1 MMSARDIATRGP
13 LIPVLTI
20 ADPAQ
25 AAPLAEALLAGGIS
39 VLEVT
44 LRTPAALEAIAEIV
58 RTCPAATVGAG
69 TIRDAGQLAAA
80 IGAGA
85 AFGVSPGTTARLAD
99 AVAESEL
106 PFLPGAAT
114 ASEAMTLAER
124 GFEVVKFFPA
134 EAAGGAPTLRAWKAP
149 LPDLRFCPT
158 GGVTLDNAGDYLALA
173 NVACIGGSWVAPAG
187 RVAAA
192 DWAGITDLTREANE
206 ELTRLQ
212 AD

>member
-1 MMSARDIATRGP
+1 MRSARDIATRGP

-20 ADPAQ
+20 ADPAH
-25 AAPLAEALLAGGIS
+25 AAPLAEALLAGGIT

-69 TIRDAGQLAAA
+69 TIRDAGQLGAA
-80 IGAGA
+80 IHAGA

-99 AVAESEL
+99 AVAETDL

-114 ASEAMTLAER
+114 ASEAMALAER
-124 GFEVVKFFPA
+124 GFDVVKFFPA
-134 EAAGGAPTLRAWKAP
+134 EAAGGVATLKAWQAP

-158 GGVTLDNAGDYLALA
+158 GGVTGENAGDYLALA
-173 NVACIGGSWVAPAG
+173 NVACVGGSWVAPAG

-192 DWAGITDLTREANE
+192 DWAGITDRARAANE
-206 ELTRLQ
+206 ELTRRRP
-212 AD
+212 D

>member
-1 MMSARDIATRGP
+1 MRSVRDIATRGP

-20 ADPAQ
+20 ADPAH
-25 AAPLAEALLAGGIS
+25 AAPLAEALLAGGVT

-99 AVAESEL
+99 AARESDL

-114 ASEAMTLAER
+114 ASEAMALAER
-124 GFEVVKFFPA
+124 GFDVVKFFPA
-134 EAAGGAPTLRAWKAP
+134 EAAGGAATLEAWRAP

-158 GGVTLDNAGDYLALA
+158 GGVTRDNANGYLALA
-173 NVACIGGSWVAPAG
+173 NVACIGGSWIAPAD
-187 RVAAA
+187 RIAAA
-192 DWAGITDLTREANE
+192 DWAGITDLARAANE
-206 ELTRLQ
+206 ELTRLRP
-212 AD
+212 D

>member
-1 MMSARDIATRGP
+1 MRSARDIATRGP

-20 ADPAQ
+20 ADPAH
-25 AAPLAEALLAGGIS
+25 AAPLAEALLAGGVT

-99 AVAESEL
+99 AVAESGL
-106 PFLPGAAT
+106 AFLPGAAT
-114 ASEAMTLAER
+114 VSEAMALAER
-124 GFEVVKFFPA
+124 GFDVVKFFPA
-134 EAAGGAPTLRAWKAP
+134 EAAGGAATLKAWQAP

-158 GGVTLDNAGDYLALA
+158 GGVTGDNAGDYLALA
-173 NVACIGGSWVAPAG
+173 NVACVGGSWIAPAG

-192 DWAGITDLTREANE
+192 DWAGITDLARAATE
-206 ELTRLQ
+206 ELTRLRLG
-212 AD
+212 

>member
-1 MMSARDIATRGP
+1 MRAARDIAARGP

-20 ADPAQ
+20 ADPAH
-25 AAPLAEALLAGGIS
+25 AAPLAEALLAGGVT

-99 AVAESEL
+99 AARESGI

-114 ASEAMTLAER
+114 VSEAMALAER

-134 EAAGGAPTLRAWKAP
+134 EAAGGAATLKAWHAP

-158 GGVTLDNAGDYLALA
+158 GGVTGDNAGDYLTLA
-173 NVACIGGSWVAPAG
+173 NVACVGGSWIAPAG

-192 DWAGITDLTREANE
+192 DWAGITDLARAASE
-206 ELTRLQ
+206 ELARLRPG
-212 AD
+212 

>member
-1 MMSARDIATRGP
+1 MRSAGDIASRGP

-20 ADPAQ
+20 ADPAH
-25 AAPLAEALLAGGIS
+25 AAPLAEALLAGGVT

-85 AFGVSPGTTARLAD
+85 VFGVSPGTTARLAD
-99 AVAESEL
+99 AVAESGL
-106 PFLPGAAT
+106 AFLPGAAT
-114 ASEAMTLAER
+114 VSEAVALAER
-124 GFEVVKFFPA
+124 GFDAVKFFPA
-134 EAAGGAPTLRAWKAP
+134 EAAGGAATLRAWQAP

-158 GGVTLDNAGDYLALA
+158 GGVTGDNAGGYLALA
-173 NVACIGGSWVAPAG
+173 NVACVGGSWVAPAG

-192 DWAGITDLTREANE
+192 DWAGITDLARAASE
-206 ELTRLQ
+206 ELAHLRP
-212 AD
+212 D

>member
-1 MMSARDIATRGP
+1 MRSARDIATRGP

-20 ADPAQ
+20 ADPAH
-25 AAPLAEALLAGGIS
+25 AAPLAEALLAGDVS

-69 TIRDAGQLAAA
+69 TIRDASQLAAA

-99 AVAESEL
+99 AVAESGL

-114 ASEAMTLAER
+114 VSEAMALAER
-124 GFEVVKFFPA
+124 GFDVVKFFPA
-134 EAAGGAPTLRAWKAP
+134 EAAGGAATLKAWQAP

-158 GGVTLDNAGDYLALA
+158 GGVTGDNGGRLSGLDQCCLRRRFLDRTGGP
-173 NVACIGGSWVAPAG
+173 CRGGPIGPASPTW
-187 RVAAA
+187 RVRRA
-192 DWAGITDLTREANE
+192 RS
-206 ELTRLQ
+206 
-212 AD
+212 

>member
-1 MMSARDIATRGP
+1 MTSARDIAARGP

-20 ADPAQ
+20 ADPAH
-25 AAPLAEALLAGGIS
+25 AAPLAEALLAGGVT

-99 AVAESEL
+99 AARESGI

-114 ASEAMTLAER
+114 VSEAMALAER

-134 EAAGGAPTLRAWKAP
+134 EAAGGAATLKAWHAP

-158 GGVTLDNAGDYLALA
+158 GGVTGDNAGDYLTLA
-173 NVACIGGSWVAPAG
+173 NVACVGGSWIAPAG

-192 DWAGITDLTREANE
+192 DWAGITGLARAASE
-206 ELTRLQ
+206 ELARLRPG
-212 AD
+212 

>member
-13 LIPVLTI
+13 VIPVLTI
-20 ADPAQ
+20 ADPAH
-25 AAPLAEALLAGGIS
+25 AAPLAEALVAGGVT

-44 LRTPAALEAIAEIV
+44 LRTPGALEAIAEIA
-58 RTCPAATVGAG
+58 RACPAATVGAG
-69 TIRDAGQLAAA
+69 TIRDADQLAAA

-106 PFLPGAAT
+106 AFLPGAAT
-114 ASEAMTLAER
+114 ASETMELAER
-124 GFEVVKFFPA
+124 GFDVVKFFPA
-134 EAAGGAPTLRAWKAP
+134 EAAGGAATLEAWQSP

-158 GGVTLDNAGDYLALA
+158 GGVTLGNARDYLSLA
-173 NVACIGGSWVAPAG
+173 NVACVGGSWIAPPG

-192 DWAGITDLTREANE
+192 DWSGITALARAAKE
-206 ELTRLQ
+206 ELAR
-212 AD
+212 

>member
-1 MMSARDIATRGP
+1 MRSARDIASRGP

-20 ADPAQ
+20 ADPAH
-25 AAPLAEALLAGGIS
+25 AAPLAEALLAGGVT

-44 LRTPAALEAIAEIV
+44 LRTPAALESIAEIV
-58 RTCPAATVGAG
+58 RTCSAATVGAG
-69 TIRDAGQLAAA
+69 TIRNAGQLAAA

-99 AVAESEL
+99 AVVESGL

-114 ASEAMTLAER
+114 VSEAMALAER
-124 GFEVVKFFPA
+124 GFDVVKFFPA
-134 EAAGGAPTLRAWKAP
+134 EGAGGVATLRAWRAP

-158 GGVTLDNAGDYLALA
+158 GGVTGDNAGDYLTLA
-173 NVACIGGSWVAPAG
+173 NVACVGGSWIAPAG

-192 DWAGITDLTREANE
+192 DWAGITELARAANE
-206 ELTRLQ
+206 ELTRLRPG
-212 AD
+212 

>member
-1 MMSARDIATRGP
+1 MRSARDIATRGP

-20 ADPAQ
+20 ADAAH
-25 AAPLAEALLAGGIS
+25 AAPLAEALLTGGVT

-58 RTCPAATVGAG
+58 RMCPAATVGAG

-85 AFGVSPGTTARLAD
+85 AFGVSPGTTAHLAD
-99 AVAESEL
+99 AVAESGL

-114 ASEAMTLAER
+114 VSEAMALAER
-124 GFEVVKFFPA
+124 GFDVVKFFPA
-134 EAAGGAPTLRAWKAP
+134 EGAGGVATLRAWQAP

-158 GGVTLDNAGDYLALA
+158 GGVTGDNAGDYLTLA
-173 NVACIGGSWVAPAG
+173 NVACVGGSWIAPAG

-192 DWAGITDLTREANE
+192 DWAGITELARAANE
-206 ELTRLQ
+206 ELTRLRPG
-212 AD
+212 

>member
-20 ADPAQ
+20 ADPAH
-25 AAPLAEALLAGGIS
+25 AAPLAEALLAGRTT

-44 LRTPAALEAIAEIV
+44 LRTPAALEAIAEIA

-80 IGAGA
+80 IAAGA
-85 AFGVSPGTTARLAD
+85 AFGVSPGMTACLAA
-99 AVAESEL
+99 AVAESDL

-114 ASEAMTLAER
+114 ASEAMALAER

-134 EAAGGAPTLRAWKAP
+134 EAAGGAATLRAWQAP

-173 NVACIGGSWVAPAG
+173 NVACVGGSWVAPAG

-192 DWAGITDLTREANE
+192 DWAGITDRARAANE
-206 ELTRLQ
+206 ELTRLR

>member
-1 MMSARDIATRGP
+1 MR
-13 LIPVLTI
+13 
-20 ADPAQ
+20 
-25 AAPLAEALLAGGIS
+25 AAS
-39 VLEVT
+39 TVLEVT
-44 LRTPAALEAIAEIV
+44 LRTPAALEAIAEIA

-80 IGAGA
+80 IGVGA
-85 AFGVSPGTTARLAD
+85 AFGVSPGMTACLAA
-99 AVAESEL
+99 AVAESDL

-114 ASEAMTLAER
+114 ASEAMALAER

-134 EAAGGAPTLRAWKAP
+134 EAAGGAATLRAWQAP

-173 NVACIGGSWVAPAG
+173 NVACVGGSWVAPAG
-187 RVAAA
+187 RVAVA
-192 DWAGITDLTREANE
+192 DWAGITDRARAANE
-206 ELTRLQ
+206 ELTRLR

>member
-20 ADPAQ
+20 ADPAH
-25 AAPLAEALLAGGIS
+25 AAPLAEALLAGGVT

-80 IGAGA
+80 IDAGA
-85 AFGVSPGTTARLAD
+85 AFGVSPGTTARLAA
-99 AVAESEL
+99 AVAESDL
-106 PFLPGAAT
+106 AFLPGAAT
-114 ASEAMTLAER
+114 ASEAMALAER
-124 GFEVVKFFPA
+124 GFDVVKFFPA
-134 EAAGGAPTLRAWKAP
+134 EAAGGAATLKAWQAP
-149 LPDLRFCPT
+149 LPDLWFCPT
-158 GGVTLDNAGDYLALA
+158 GGVTRDNAGDYLALA
-173 NVACIGGSWVAPAG
+173 NVACVGGSWIAPAG

-192 DWAGITDLTREANE
+192 DWAGITDLARAANE
-206 ELTRLQ
+206 ELTR
-212 AD
+212 

>member
-20 ADPAQ
+20 ADPAH
-25 AAPLAEALLAGGIS
+25 AAPLAKALLAGGVT

-44 LRTPAALEAIAEIV
+44 LRTPAALEAIAEIA

-80 IGAGA
+80 IGVGA
-85 AFGVSPGTTARLAD
+85 AFGVSPGMTACLAA
-99 AVAESEL
+99 AVAESDL

-114 ASEAMTLAER
+114 ASEAMALAER

-134 EAAGGAPTLRAWKAP
+134 EAAGGAATLRAWQAP

-173 NVACIGGSWVAPAG
+173 NVSCVGGSWVAPAG

-192 DWAGITDLTREANE
+192 DWAGITDRARAANE
-206 ELTRLQ
+206 ELTRLR

>member
-1 MMSARDIATRGP
+1 MRSAGDIASRGP

-20 ADPAQ
+20 ADPAH
-25 AAPLAEALLAGGIS
+25 AAPLAEALLAGGVT

-58 RTCPAATVGAG
+58 RTCPSVTVGAG

-99 AVAESEL
+99 AVAESGL
-106 PFLPGAAT
+106 AFLPGAAT
-114 ASEAMTLAER
+114 VSEAMALAER
-124 GFEVVKFFPA
+124 GFDVVKFFPA
-134 EAAGGAPTLRAWKAP
+134 EAAGGAATLRAWQAP

-158 GGVTLDNAGDYLALA
+158 GGVTGDNAGGYLALA
-173 NVACIGGSWVAPAG
+173 NVACVGGSWVAPAG

-192 DWAGITDLTREANE
+192 DWAGITDLARAASE
-206 ELTRLQ
+206 ELARLRP
-212 AD
+212 D

>member
-1 MMSARDIATRGP
+1 MRSAHDIATRGP

-20 ADPAQ
+20 TDPAH
-25 AAPLAEALLAGGIS
+25 AAPLAEALLAGGVT

-44 LRTPAALEAIAEIV
+44 LRTPAALEAIAEMV

-69 TIRDAGQLAAA
+69 TIRNAGQLAAA

-99 AVAESEL
+99 AARESGL

-114 ASEAMTLAER
+114 VSEAMALAER
-124 GFEVVKFFPA
+124 GFDVVKFFPA
-134 EAAGGAPTLRAWKAP
+134 EAAGGAATLKAWQAP

-158 GGVTLDNAGDYLALA
+158 GGVTGDNAGRYLALA
-173 NVACIGGSWVAPAG
+173 NVACVGGSWIAPAG

-192 DWAGITDLTREANE
+192 DWAGITALARAASE
-206 ELTRLQ
+206 ELARLRPG
-212 AD
+212 